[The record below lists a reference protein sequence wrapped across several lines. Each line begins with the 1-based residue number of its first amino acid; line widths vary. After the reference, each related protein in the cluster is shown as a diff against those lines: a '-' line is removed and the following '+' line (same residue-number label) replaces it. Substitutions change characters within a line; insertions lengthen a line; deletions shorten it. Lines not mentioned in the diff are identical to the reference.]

1 MKLIQ
6 KILLY
11 LFTIKIINTYL
22 IEDILHWCVID
33 YTMYMHYG
41 ITMHMHCVIDYIS
54 KYTQLYLYPFT
65 RRSPSRIIYI
75 LIILFI
81 PLSNFIDDD
90 LDVQLIP

>member
-1 MKLIQ
+1 MYKIIQ

-11 LFTIKIINTYL
+11 LFKIKIINTYL
-22 IEDILHWCVID
+22 IEDILNWCVID

-54 KYTQLYLYPFT
+54 KYTQLYPFT
-65 RRSPSRIIYI
+65 RRPPSRIIYI
-75 LIILFI
+75 LIILLV
-81 PLSNFIDDD
+81 PPSNFIDDD